1 MKWNYYAISS
11 SYAAT
16 ASYALNASSTNTGS
30 LLLNASALQNVIT
43 FTRGN
48 GSVFNVTVA
57 TGSSISSAF
66 PYTGSAQITGSLG
79 ITGSFSQ
86 QGSANIFL
94 KGLINQVNPT
104 SHVVMLDNTTG
115 QLYITASSA
124 LGGGGGGGGTPGG
137 LTGQIQ
143 YNNAGAFGGVPSL
156 TFDGT
161 TLRATGSFTGSFT
174 GSLFGTSSWAI
185 TASYALNGG
194 VTQLLAGSNITLSP
208 TNGLGQVTVSATGG
222 SGTYYNTSTGSYGS
236 FYDTTTQTATSI
248 NTPYSMSFNTT
259 DITNGVAISG
269 SGNNKIKVTN
279 AGVYNIQFSAQLAR
293 AVGSGTE
300 DVLIWIRKNGSD
312 LSYTNTDVT
321 FAGGT
326 NVKTVAAW
334 NWFVTAAA
342 NDYYEIMWSTTS
354 TNIVLEANLTPT
366 PAVPSVILTVNRIDT
381 FLSNTGSFSGSFTGL
396 LIGTASYAST
406 ASYVLNAVSASYAN
420 TASYVQTAQTASYY
434 KVFPYTGSAIISGS
448 LIITGSTSI
457 TSGSLSVNK
466 SGSTVVDIQGSQG
479 QLFSI
484 VDSLSGSLMSVNDV
498 SGLPILEVFSDDR
511 VVIGTYGAPGLIV
524 SASRVSATGSFT
536 GSFTGSLFGTSS
548 WANNAITAS
557 FARTASYVNPLVQ
570 SVFISGST
578 QITGSTIIKG
588 DFSVNSAATVD
599 FNTNVLNIN
608 APLIT
613 VPTFATPY
621 SPSVNIRTVM
631 YDAVSNA
638 LFVTSSLPGTGGG
651 GTGLSNFISTGSIT
665 ASVNTDINNLFLVK
679 SGSVDLLKINSEK
692 VLITFTQSAT
702 PTPIIGGIFISS
714 SGDLFF
720 GI

>member
-174 GSLFGTSSWAI
+174 GSLFGTSSWAV
-185 TASYALNGG
+185 TASYAISASQAISASYVSYNNIVEYSDLSRNTIASVKNVSG
-194 VTQLLAGSNITLSP
+194 VTILKGTP
-208 TNGLGQVTVSATGG
+208 CHVTA
-222 SGTYYNTSTGSYGS
+222 SGTSGNLLGIVPADAGNPNLMPAGIIAAQSLNVGDEGIGYIDGFINGVNTSTFNSGDEVYVAVGGGYTNIKPTGSALIQSLGYVEKV
-236 FYDTTTQTATSI
+236 
-248 NTPYSMSFNTT
+248 
-259 DITNGVAISG
+259 DISNG
-269 SGNNKIKVTN
+269 SGLINGPGYYLDVP
-279 AGVYNIQFSAQLAR
+279 NILSGYTW
-293 AVGSGTE
+293 VG
-300 DVLIWIRKNGSD
+300 
-312 LSYTNTDVT
+312 NTSQ
-321 FAGGT
+321 
-326 NVKTVAAW
+326 VA
-334 NWFVTAAA
+334 
-342 NDYYEIMWSTTS
+342 
-354 TNIVLEANLTPT
+354 TP
-366 PAVPSVILTVNRIDT
+366 V
-381 FLSNTGSFSGSFTGL
+381 
-396 LIGTASYAST
+396 ST
-406 ASYVLNAVSASYAN
+406 ASFNVLSSISSSYALNTVSASYAS

-524 SASRVSATGSFT
+524 SASRVSATGSFS

>member
-143 YNNAGAFGGVPSL
+143 YNNAGAFGGVPVL
-156 TFDGT
+156 TYNGT
-161 TLRATGSFTGSFT
+161 TLSATGSFSGSFVGNLT
-174 GSLFGTSSWAI
+174 GTSSWAT

-194 VTQLLAGSNITLSP
+194 VTQLLAGPNITLSP
-208 TNGLGQVTVSATGG
+208 TNGLGQVTVSSTGG

-236 FYDTTTQTATSI
+236 FYSTQTQTASLA
-248 NTPYSMSFNTT
+248 NTATTMSFNTT

-269 SGNNKIKVTN
+269 SDNNKIRITN

-293 AVGSGTE
+293 AAGSGTE
-300 DVLIWIRKNGSD
+300 DILIWIRKNGTN
-312 LSYTNTDVT
+312 LTYTNTDVT
-321 FAGGT
+321 FAGGS

-354 TNIVLEANLTPT
+354 TNIILEANLIPS
-366 PAVPSVILTVNRIDT
+366 PAVPSIILTVNRIDT

-396 LIGTASYAST
+396 LIGTASYAYTSSYALNAVSASFSST
-406 ASYVLNAVSASYAN
+406 ASYVL
-420 TASYVQTAQTASYY
+420 TAQTASYY

-448 LIITGSTSI
+448 L
-457 TSGSLSVNK
+457 
-466 SGSTVVDIQGSQG
+466 TV
-479 QLFSI
+479 
-484 VDSLSGSLMSVNDV
+484 
-498 SGLPILEVFSDDR
+498 
-511 VVIGTYGAPGLIV
+511 
-524 SASRVSATGSFT
+524 
-536 GSFTGSLFGTSS
+536 
-548 WANNAITAS
+548 
-557 FARTASYVNPLVQ
+557 
-570 SVFISGST
+570 
-578 QITGSTIIKG
+578 TGSTILKG
-588 DFSVNSAATVD
+588 DFSVNSAATID
-599 FNTNVLNIN
+599 LNTNVLNVN

-621 SPSVNIRTVM
+621 SPSVNVRTVM

>member
-406 ASYVLNAVSASYAN
+406 ASYVLNAVSASYSN

-524 SASRVSATGSFT
+524 SASRVSATGSFS

>member
-420 TASYVQTAQTASYY
+420 TASYAQIALTASYY
-434 KVFPYTGSAIISGS
+434 KVFPHTGSAIISGS
-448 LIITGSTSI
+448 L
-457 TSGSLSVNK
+457 
-466 SGSTVVDIQGSQG
+466 VV
-479 QLFSI
+479 
-484 VDSLSGSLMSVNDV
+484 
-498 SGLPILEVFSDDR
+498 
-511 VVIGTYGAPGLIV
+511 
-524 SASRVSATGSFT
+524 
-536 GSFTGSLFGTSS
+536 
-548 WANNAITAS
+548 
-557 FARTASYVNPLVQ
+557 
-570 SVFISGST
+570 
-578 QITGSTIIKG
+578 TGSTIIKG

-621 SPSVNIRTVM
+621 SPSVSVRTVM

-665 ASVNTDINNLFLVK
+665 ASVNTDINNLFLVR
-679 SGSVDLLKINSEK
+679 SSSVDLLKINSEK

-702 PTPIIGGIFISS
+702 PAPIIGGIFISS

>member
-143 YNNAGAFGGVPSL
+143 YNNAGAFGGVPVL
-156 TFDGT
+156 TYNGT
-161 TLRATGSFTGSFT
+161 TLSATGSFSGSFVGNLT
-174 GSLFGTSSWAI
+174 GTSSWAT

-194 VTQLLAGSNITLSP
+194 VTQLLAGPNITLSP
-208 TNGLGQVTVSATGG
+208 TNGLGQVTVSSTGG

-236 FYDTTTQTATSI
+236 FYSTQTQTASLA
-248 NTPYSMSFNTT
+248 NTATTMSFNTT

-269 SGNNKIKVTN
+269 SDNNKIRITN

-293 AVGSGTE
+293 AAGSGTE
-300 DVLIWIRKNGSD
+300 DILIWIRKNGTN
-312 LSYTNTDVT
+312 LTYTNTDVT
-321 FAGGT
+321 FAGGS

-354 TNIVLEANLTPT
+354 TNIILEANLIPS
-366 PAVPSVILTVNRIDT
+366 PAVPSIILTVNRIDT

-396 LIGTASYAST
+396 LIGTASYAYTSSYALNAVSASFSST
-406 ASYVLNAVSASYAN
+406 ASYVL
-420 TASYVQTAQTASYY
+420 TTQTASYY

-448 LIITGSTSI
+448 L
-457 TSGSLSVNK
+457 
-466 SGSTVVDIQGSQG
+466 TV
-479 QLFSI
+479 
-484 VDSLSGSLMSVNDV
+484 
-498 SGLPILEVFSDDR
+498 
-511 VVIGTYGAPGLIV
+511 
-524 SASRVSATGSFT
+524 
-536 GSFTGSLFGTSS
+536 
-548 WANNAITAS
+548 
-557 FARTASYVNPLVQ
+557 
-570 SVFISGST
+570 
-578 QITGSTIIKG
+578 TGSTILKG
-588 DFSVNSAATVD
+588 DFSVNSAATID
-599 FNTNVLNIN
+599 LNTNVLNVN

-621 SPSVNIRTVM
+621 SPSVNVRTVM

>member
-354 TNIVLEANLTPT
+354 TNIVLEANLTST

-524 SASRVSATGSFT
+524 SASRVSATGSFS

>member
-143 YNNAGAFGGVPSL
+143 YNNAGVFGGVSTL
-156 TFDGT
+156 IFDGT
-161 TLRATGSFTGSFT
+161 TLRATGSF
-174 GSLFGTSSWAI
+174 
-185 TASYALNGG
+185 
-194 VTQLLAGSNITLSP
+194 
-208 TNGLGQVTVSATGG
+208 
-222 SGTYYNTSTGSYGS
+222 
-236 FYDTTTQTATSI
+236 
-248 NTPYSMSFNTT
+248 
-259 DITNGVAISG
+259 
-269 SGNNKIKVTN
+269 
-279 AGVYNIQFSAQLAR
+279 
-293 AVGSGTE
+293 
-300 DVLIWIRKNGSD
+300 
-312 LSYTNTDVT
+312 
-321 FAGGT
+321 
-326 NVKTVAAW
+326 
-334 NWFVTAAA
+334 
-342 NDYYEIMWSTTS
+342 
-354 TNIVLEANLTPT
+354 
-366 PAVPSVILTVNRIDT
+366 
-381 FLSNTGSFSGSFTGL
+381 SGSFTGI
-396 LIGTASYAST
+396 LIGTASHAYT
-406 ASYVLNAVSASYAN
+406 ASYVLNAVS
-420 TASYVQTAQTASYY
+420 ASYVQTAQTASYY

-448 LIITGSTSI
+448 L
-457 TSGSLSVNK
+457 
-466 SGSTVVDIQGSQG
+466 TV
-479 QLFSI
+479 
-484 VDSLSGSLMSVNDV
+484 
-498 SGLPILEVFSDDR
+498 
-511 VVIGTYGAPGLIV
+511 
-524 SASRVSATGSFT
+524 
-536 GSFTGSLFGTSS
+536 
-548 WANNAITAS
+548 
-557 FARTASYVNPLVQ
+557 
-570 SVFISGST
+570 
-578 QITGSTIIKG
+578 TGSTILKG
-588 DFSVNSAATVD
+588 DFSVNNATTID
-599 FNTNVLNIN
+599 LSTSVLNVN
-608 APLIT
+608 ALLIT

-621 SPSVNIRTVM
+621 SPSVSVRTVM

-665 ASVNTDINNLFLVK
+665 ASVNTDINNLFLVR

>member
-1 MKWNYYAISS
+1 
-11 SYAAT
+11 
-16 ASYALNASSTNTGS
+16 
-30 LLLNASALQNVIT
+30 
-43 FTRGN
+43 
-48 GSVFNVTVA
+48 
-57 TGSSISSAF
+57 
-66 PYTGSAQITGSLG
+66 
-79 ITGSFSQ
+79 
-86 QGSANIFL
+86 
-94 KGLINQVNPT
+94 
-104 SHVVMLDNTTG
+104 
-115 QLYITASSA
+115 
-124 LGGGGGGGGTPGG
+124 
-137 LTGQIQ
+137 
-143 YNNAGAFGGVPSL
+143 
-156 TFDGT
+156 
-161 TLRATGSFTGSFT
+161 
-174 GSLFGTSSWAI
+174 
-185 TASYALNGG
+185 
-194 VTQLLAGSNITLSP
+194 
-208 TNGLGQVTVSATGG
+208 
-222 SGTYYNTSTGSYGS
+222 
-236 FYDTTTQTATSI
+236 
-248 NTPYSMSFNTT
+248 
-259 DITNGVAISG
+259 
-269 SGNNKIKVTN
+269 
-279 AGVYNIQFSAQLAR
+279 
-293 AVGSGTE
+293 
-300 DVLIWIRKNGSD
+300 
-312 LSYTNTDVT
+312 
-321 FAGGT
+321 
-326 NVKTVAAW
+326 
-334 NWFVTAAA
+334 
-342 NDYYEIMWSTTS
+342 MWSTTS

-524 SASRVSATGSFT
+524 SASRVSATGSFS

>member
-48 GSVFNVTVA
+48 GSVFNITVA

-524 SASRVSATGSFT
+524 SASRVSATGSFS

>member
-524 SASRVSATGSFT
+524 SASRVSATGSFS

>member
-16 ASYALNASSTNTGS
+16 ASYALNASSANTGS
-30 LLLNASALQNVIT
+30 LLLTASAYQNVIT
-43 FTRGN
+43 FTKGN
-48 GSVFNVTVA
+48 GSVFSVTVA

-86 QGSANIFL
+86 QGSPNVFL

-124 LGGGGGGGGTPGG
+124 LGGGGGGGGAPGG

-143 YNNAGAFGGVPSL
+143 YNNAGAFGGVPVL
-156 TFDGT
+156 TYNGT
-161 TLRATGSFTGSFT
+161 TLTGTGSFSGSFVGNLT
-174 GSLFGTSSWAI
+174 GTSSWAI

-194 VTQLLAGSNITLSP
+194 VTQLLAGPNITLSP
-208 TNGLGQVTVSATGG
+208 TNGLGQVTVSSTGG

-236 FYDTTTQTATSI
+236 FYSTQTQTASLA
-248 NTPYSMSFNTT
+248 NTATTMSFNTT

-269 SGNNKIKVTN
+269 SDNNKIKITN

-300 DVLIWIRKNGSD
+300 DVLIWIRKNGID
-312 LSYTNTDVT
+312 LTYTNTDVT
-321 FAGGT
+321 FAGGS
-326 NVKTVAAW
+326 NIKTVAAW

-354 TNIVLEANLTPT
+354 TNIVLEANLVPS
-366 PAVPSVILTVNRIDT
+366 PAVPSIILTVNRIDT
-381 FLSNTGSFSGSFTGL
+381 FLSNTGSFSGSFTGI
-396 LIGTASYAST
+396 LIGTASYAYTSSYALNAVSASFSST
-406 ASYVLNAVSASYAN
+406 ASYVL
-420 TASYVQTAQTASYY
+420 TAQTASYY

-448 LIITGSTSI
+448 LGVTGSTV
-457 TSGSLSVNK
+457 L
-466 SGSTVVDIQGSQG
+466 
-479 QLFSI
+479 
-484 VDSLSGSLMSVNDV
+484 
-498 SGLPILEVFSDDR
+498 
-511 VVIGTYGAPGLIV
+511 
-524 SASRVSATGSFT
+524 
-536 GSFTGSLFGTSS
+536 
-548 WANNAITAS
+548 
-557 FARTASYVNPLVQ
+557 
-570 SVFISGST
+570 
-578 QITGSTIIKG
+578 KG
-588 DFSVNSAATVD
+588 DFSVNSATTID
-599 FNTNVLNIN
+599 LNTNVLNVN

-702 PTPIIGGIFISS
+702 PIPIIGGIFISS

>member
-326 NVKTVAAW
+326 NIKTVAAW

-498 SGLPILEVFSDDR
+498 SGLPILEVFSDDK

-524 SASRVSATGSFT
+524 SASRVSATGSFS

-557 FARTASYVNPLVQ
+557 FARTASYVNPLAQ

>member
-79 ITGSFSQ
+79 ITGSFFQ

-143 YNNAGAFGGVPSL
+143 YNNAGAFGGVSTL
-156 TFDGT
+156 IFDGT
-161 TLRATGSFTGSFT
+161 TLRATGSF
-174 GSLFGTSSWAI
+174 
-185 TASYALNGG
+185 
-194 VTQLLAGSNITLSP
+194 
-208 TNGLGQVTVSATGG
+208 
-222 SGTYYNTSTGSYGS
+222 
-236 FYDTTTQTATSI
+236 
-248 NTPYSMSFNTT
+248 
-259 DITNGVAISG
+259 
-269 SGNNKIKVTN
+269 
-279 AGVYNIQFSAQLAR
+279 
-293 AVGSGTE
+293 
-300 DVLIWIRKNGSD
+300 
-312 LSYTNTDVT
+312 
-321 FAGGT
+321 
-326 NVKTVAAW
+326 
-334 NWFVTAAA
+334 
-342 NDYYEIMWSTTS
+342 
-354 TNIVLEANLTPT
+354 
-366 PAVPSVILTVNRIDT
+366 
-381 FLSNTGSFSGSFTGL
+381 SGSFTGI
-396 LIGTASYAST
+396 LIGTASQAYT
-406 ASYVLNAVSASYAN
+406 ASYVLNAVSASY
-420 TASYVQTAQTASYY
+420 VQIAQTASYY

-524 SASRVSATGSFT
+524 SASRVSATGSFS

>member
-354 TNIVLEANLTPT
+354 TNIVLEANLTPI
-366 PAVPSVILTVNRIDT
+366 PAVPSIILTVNRIDT

-524 SASRVSATGSFT
+524 SASRVSATGSFS

-720 GI
+720 GV

>member
-11 SYAAT
+11 SYATT
-16 ASYALNASSTNTGS
+16 ASYALNASSANTGS
-30 LLLNASALQNVIT
+30 LLLTASAYQNVIT
-43 FTRGN
+43 FTKGN
-48 GSVFNVTVA
+48 GSVFSVTVA

-86 QGSANIFL
+86 QGSANVFL
-94 KGLINQVNPT
+94 KGLINQVNPA

-124 LGGGGGGGGTPGG
+124 LGGGGGGGTPGG
-137 LTGQIQ
+137 STGQIQ
-143 YNNAGAFGGVPSL
+143 YNNAGAFGGVPVL
-156 TFDGT
+156 TYNGT
-161 TLRATGSFTGSFT
+161 RLTATGSFTGSFT

-269 SGNNKIKVTN
+269 SGNTKIKITN
-279 AGVYNIQFSAQLAR
+279 AGIYNIQFSAQLAR

-321 FAGGT
+321 FAGST

-342 NDYYEIMWSTTS
+342 SDYYEIMWSTTS

-406 ASYVLNAVSASYAN
+406 ASYVLNAVSASYAY

-479 QLFSI
+479 QLFSV

-511 VVIGTYGAPGLIV
+511 VIIGTYGAPGLTV
-524 SASRVSATGSFT
+524 SASKVSATGSFS

-548 WANNAITAS
+548 WANNAVTAS

-570 SVFISGST
+570 SIFISGST

-588 DFSVNSAATVD
+588 DFSVNSATTVD
-599 FNTNVLNIN
+599 LSTNVLNIN

-621 SPSVNIRTVM
+621 SPSVTVRTVM

-702 PTPIIGGIFISS
+702 PTPIVGGIFISS

>member
-354 TNIVLEANLTPT
+354 TNIVLEANLTST

-434 KVFPYTGSAIISGS
+434 KVFP
-448 LIITGSTSI
+448 
-457 TSGSLSVNK
+457 
-466 SGSTVVDIQGSQG
+466 
-479 QLFSI
+479 
-484 VDSLSGSLMSVNDV
+484 
-498 SGLPILEVFSDDR
+498 
-511 VVIGTYGAPGLIV
+511 
-524 SASRVSATGSFT
+524 
-536 GSFTGSLFGTSS
+536 
-548 WANNAITAS
+548 
-557 FARTASYVNPLVQ
+557 
-570 SVFISGST
+570 
-578 QITGSTIIKG
+578 
-588 DFSVNSAATVD
+588 
-599 FNTNVLNIN
+599 
-608 APLIT
+608 
-613 VPTFATPY
+613 
-621 SPSVNIRTVM
+621 
-631 YDAVSNA
+631 
-638 LFVTSSLPGTGGG
+638 
-651 GTGLSNFISTGSIT
+651 
-665 ASVNTDINNLFLVK
+665 
-679 SGSVDLLKINSEK
+679 
-692 VLITFTQSAT
+692 
-702 PTPIIGGIFISS
+702 
-714 SGDLFF
+714 
-720 GI
+720 

>member
-1 MKWNYYAISS
+1 M
-11 SYAAT
+11 
-16 ASYALNASSTNTGS
+16 
-30 LLLNASALQNVIT
+30 
-43 FTRGN
+43 
-48 GSVFNVTVA
+48 
-57 TGSSISSAF
+57 
-66 PYTGSAQITGSLG
+66 
-79 ITGSFSQ
+79 
-86 QGSANIFL
+86 
-94 KGLINQVNPT
+94 
-104 SHVVMLDNTTG
+104 
-115 QLYITASSA
+115 
-124 LGGGGGGGGTPGG
+124 
-137 LTGQIQ
+137 
-143 YNNAGAFGGVPSL
+143 
-156 TFDGT
+156 
-161 TLRATGSFTGSFT
+161 
-174 GSLFGTSSWAI
+174 
-185 TASYALNGG
+185 
-194 VTQLLAGSNITLSP
+194 
-208 TNGLGQVTVSATGG
+208 
-222 SGTYYNTSTGSYGS
+222 
-236 FYDTTTQTATSI
+236 
-248 NTPYSMSFNTT
+248 
-259 DITNGVAISG
+259 
-269 SGNNKIKVTN
+269 
-279 AGVYNIQFSAQLAR
+279 
-293 AVGSGTE
+293 
-300 DVLIWIRKNGSD
+300 
-312 LSYTNTDVT
+312 
-321 FAGGT
+321 
-326 NVKTVAAW
+326 
-334 NWFVTAAA
+334 
-342 NDYYEIMWSTTS
+342 
-354 TNIVLEANLTPT
+354 
-366 PAVPSVILTVNRIDT
+366 
-381 FLSNTGSFSGSFTGL
+381 
-396 LIGTASYAST
+396 
-406 ASYVLNAVSASYAN
+406 
-420 TASYVQTAQTASYY
+420 QTAQTASYY

-524 SASRVSATGSFT
+524 SASRVSATGSFS

>member
-208 TNGLGQVTVSATGG
+208 TNGLGQVTVSATDG

-524 SASRVSATGSFT
+524 SASRVSATGSFS

>member
-420 TASYVQTAQTASYY
+420 TASYAQIALTASYY
-434 KVFPYTGSAIISGS
+434 KVFPHTGSAIISGS
-448 LIITGSTSI
+448 L
-457 TSGSLSVNK
+457 
-466 SGSTVVDIQGSQG
+466 VV
-479 QLFSI
+479 
-484 VDSLSGSLMSVNDV
+484 
-498 SGLPILEVFSDDR
+498 
-511 VVIGTYGAPGLIV
+511 
-524 SASRVSATGSFT
+524 
-536 GSFTGSLFGTSS
+536 
-548 WANNAITAS
+548 
-557 FARTASYVNPLVQ
+557 
-570 SVFISGST
+570 
-578 QITGSTIIKG
+578 TGSTIIKG